1 MTLAAGL
8 FGKLPAHGDFV
19 ARGWPDALV
28 AQLDR
33 WLADGLAALRGRL
46 GDDGYAACLHA
57 APLWHMWLPM
67 GDAAAVHGVLTPTVD
82 SAGRLFVLVAG
93 ALGSPVDSWALA
105 SQQPGFAALAEAA
118 AYRALAGEVDA
129 DGLCAA
135 LADGLPALDG
145 VARFL
150 AGLSRPA
157 AGAFWVPAP
166 AAGPPVALTAAAAD
180 TATLAQLLEGG

>member
-1 MTLAAGL
+1 MLAAGL

-28 AQLDR
+28 ARLDG

-57 APLWHMWLPM
+57 APLWHMWLRL
-67 GDAAAVHGVLTPTVD
+67 DDDAAVHGVITPTVD
-82 SAGRLFVLVAG
+82 SAGRLFVLLAG
-93 ALGSPVDSWALA
+93 AAGPPRDIWALA
-105 SQQPGFAALAEAA
+105 SQRPGFAAAAEAA
-118 AYRALAGEVDA
+118 AYRALAGELDA

-135 LADGLPALDG
+135 LADALPALDG

-150 AGLSRPA
+150 AGLSLPA
-157 AGAFWVPAP
+157 AHAFWVPAP

-180 TATLAQLLEGG
+180 AATLARLLEGG